1 MEGRDWLVISRGTA
15 PLVVSIPHSGTDLP
29 PAIEARLASPWI
41 ARKDTDWWVDRLY
54 ECAAGLGATML
65 RTQLSRTVIDLN
77 RDPTGAPLY
86 PGQIT
91 TALCPATTF
100 DGEPLY
106 RDGQEPDA
114 GESAER
120 RQHYFE
126 PYHAALD
133 AELAR
138 LRTMQANVVLYDA
151 HSIPS
156 RVPHLFDGELPHLN
170 IGTNSGRSCAPRLT
184 ARIEAVCNGSDYTYV
199 TNGRFKGGYIT
210 RHHGRP
216 ERGVHAVQMELA
228 CSGYLREPGP
238 PLNAGNWPVPY
249 DAARAA
255 PLRAVLQDIL
265 VACIEF
271 ARDDGED

>member
-1 MEGRDWLVISRGTA
+1 M
-15 PLVVSIPHSGTDLP
+15 
-29 PAIEARLASPWI
+29 
-41 ARKDTDWWVDRLY
+41 
-54 ECAAGLGATML
+54 
-65 RTQLSRTVIDLN
+65 
-77 RDPTGAPLY
+77 
-86 PGQIT
+86 
-91 TALCPATTF
+91 LCPATTF

-138 LRTMQANVVLYDA
+138 LRTLQANVVLYDA